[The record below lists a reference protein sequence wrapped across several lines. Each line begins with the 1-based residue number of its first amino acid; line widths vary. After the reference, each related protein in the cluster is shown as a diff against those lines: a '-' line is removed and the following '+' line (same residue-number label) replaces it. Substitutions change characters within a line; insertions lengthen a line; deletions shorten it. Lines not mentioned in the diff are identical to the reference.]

1 MVAGG
6 EAAHASMMHRNA
18 DRRNRQEETSSGLSD
33 MQRQIDSLEAQNVAL
48 KTSNLSLQ
56 SESEDLHKTSG
67 RLQLALPVV
76 CGVMSVLTVLASLV
90 ASSCMFYKQVNARR
104 EADPLSPPR
113 RLSRAGTSTA
123 ANCGSPTRGLLS
135 ESTHG
140 TGDCSPNGR
149 SSSPLAAR
157 SPFGDRGVYHAAA
170 PQSPGSPSARGTLLG
185 SAESPKLGVSGAPG
199 LNFHLGGGGRSTDSL

>member
-140 TGDCSPNGR
+140 TGD
-149 SSSPLAAR
+149 
-157 SPFGDRGVYHAAA
+157 RGVYHAAA